1 MKKTLSV
8 IGVLILTMVILAGA
22 VFAQQAERTKS
33 SPVKVTT
40 VSRAVEVTTPAPAAP
55 SFLER
60 MFTIGFVQ
68 DMIQIILLTALPLL
82 FTGIGWLIYRVLGYL
97 DKAADNIDSELGK
110 KAAHKVIDVLRNIVD
125 RIGASQR
132 KKLEA
137 KLADGK
143 ITKEEF
149 KEQMTSI
156 GKDAI
161 EEAKETVGI
170 KTMTQ
175 AEKEFKDF
183 TGHMGNALES
193 YVEQKKTN
201 SSITLSPVALT
212 PPADN
217 TTSTAKAA

>member
-1 MKKTLSV
+1 MKKIAV
-8 IGVLILTMVILAGA
+8 VIL
-22 VFAQQAERTKS
+22 VFMAMTFVVGLAFSAET
-33 SPVKVTT
+33 VKVVKPTTT
-40 VSRAVEVTTPAPAAP
+40 VARAAEVTAPVAPVPTP
-55 SFLER
+55 SYIER

-82 FTGIGWLIYRVLGYL
+82 FTGIGWLFFKLFNYL
-97 DKAADNIDSELGK
+97 DKAADNIESDIGK
-110 KAAHKVIDVLRNIVD
+110 KAAHTVINVMRGIVD
-125 RIGASQR
+125 RIGATQR

-149 KEQMTSI
+149 KEQMTDL

-161 EEAKETVGI
+161 EQAKETVGI
-170 KTMTQ
+170 KTLAQ
-175 AEKEFKDF
+175 AQKEIKDL
-183 TGHMGNALES
+183 TSHMANELES

-201 SSITLSPVALT
+201 SSIILSPVVST
-212 PPADN
+212 QPAAN

>member
-1 MKKTLSV
+1 MKKIAV
-8 IGVLILTMVILAGA
+8 VILVFMVMTFVAGLA
-22 VFAQQAERTKS
+22 FSAET
-33 SPVKVTT
+33 VKVAKPTAT
-40 VSRAVEVTTPAPAAP
+40 VARAVEVTAPTAPVPAP
-55 SFLER
+55 SFFER

-68 DMIQIILLTALPLL
+68 DMIQIIVLTALPLL
-82 FTGIGWLIYRVLGYL
+82 FTGIGWLFFKLFNYL
-97 DKAADNIDSELGK
+97 DKAADNIESDIGK
-110 KAAHKVIDVLRNIVD
+110 KAAHTVINVLRGIVD
-125 RIGASQR
+125 RIGATQR

-149 KEQMTSI
+149 KEQLTGL

-170 KTMTQ
+170 KTLAQ
-175 AEKEFKDF
+175 AEKEIKDLS
-183 TGHMGNALES
+183 GHMLNELES

-201 SSITLSPVALT
+201 SSIMLSPVAST
-212 PPADN
+212 PPAVS